1 MSYAKRQRDKH
12 KSFVMLSRA
21 MLDMPEWR
29 KLSASAK
36 LAYIYIKN
44 GFTGRNNGGITVSY
58 ASLSGVKGLSS
69 SGTIAKGLRE
79 LETNGWIRRANHG
92 GLPRL
97 PNTYELTGNY
107 DEYL

>member
-1 MSYAKRQRDKH
+1 
-12 KSFVMLSRA
+12 MLSRA

-36 LAYIYIKN
+36 LAYIYIKD
-44 GFTGRNNGGITVSY
+44 GYTGGNNGGIKVYY
-58 ASLSGVKGLSS
+58 ASLRGIKGLSS

-79 LETNGWIRRANHG
+79 LEKDGWIRRANHG

-97 PNTYELTGNY
+97 PNTYELTGKY
-107 DEYL
+107 DECVP